1 MRRKS
6 IERGLKTLN
15 YPVIFLLLSLI
26 PLNIGMAL
34 REWGSA
40 PIIGWLLHGLL
51 LSLAVATAMHA
62 WLSDKDD
69 ESATKRETT
78 QPYQ

>member
-1 MRRKS
+1 
-6 IERGLKTLN
+6 
-15 YPVIFLLLSLI
+15 
-26 PLNIGMAL
+26 MAL

-51 LSLAVATAMHA
+51 LSLALATAMHA

-69 ESATKRETT
+69 ENATKRETT